1 MNFSGI
7 NYESI
12 ADGEGVRV
20 SFFVSGCSIH
30 CPGCFNRSAW
40 SYEAGQPF
48 TEDVLQEIKDHLSRS
63 YIKGVTVLGG
73 EPLDPRNLIGTF
85 HVAKAAKDLGKDVWI
100 YTGYTMD
107 QIACRMHLDADM
119 TLQTVLGK
127 YTDVLVEGPYVEAM
141 RDVSLPFRGSSNQR
155 IIDMAKTIQYN
166 KVVPYQLHS

>member
-20 SFFVSGCSIH
+20 SFFVSGCPIH
-30 CPGCFNRSAW
+30 CPGCFNQSAW

-48 TEDVLQEIKDHLSRS
+48 TEVVLREIKDRLSRR

-73 EPLDPRNLIGTF
+73 EPLDPRNLVGTF
-85 HVAKAAKDLGKDVWI
+85 HVAKAAKDCGKDVWI
-100 YTGYTMD
+100 YTGYTMEQLARRMRLGTD
-107 QIACRMHLDADM
+107 IA
-119 TLQTVLGK
+119 LQTVLGN

-141 RDVSLPFRGSSNQR
+141 RDISLPFRGSSNQR
-155 IIDMAKTIQYN
+155 IIDMAKTIQRN
-166 KVVPYQLHS
+166 EVVLYQLHS